1 MRKII
6 TMLAVT
12 LLAASPAMAQ
22 TRSFCGGA
30 VEVNAG
36 YRGASDAN
44 GNYVEYYAFVSG
56 TDPQRLSLNTIIQ
69 FNAPSGVTAAVDPAR
84 VNLGGMGRAR
94 VRLATERQ
102 PTGQMRPSIPR
113 GQIVGY
119 VTVTCS

>member
-1 MRKII
+1 MRKTII
-6 TMLAVT
+6 MLAAT
-12 LLAASPAMAQ
+12 LLAAGPAMAQ

-36 YRGASDAN
+36 YRGASDGQ

-56 TDPQRLSLNTIIQ
+56 TDAQRLSLTATIQ
-69 FNAPSGVTAAVDPAR
+69 FNAPSGVTASVDPAR
-84 VNLGGMGRAR
+84 VSLGAMGRAR

-102 PTGQMRPSIPR
+102 AAGQMRPSIPR
-113 GQIVGY
+113 AQVVSY